1 MARQEVRPAVT
12 WALERAPNPRVI
24 RVHTTVEL
32 TRATIEKCPP
42 ASPPEE
48 LRSLLAVNGVRS
60 LDLHRYRTRLN
71 LDPGS
76 DAKAAWDG
84 VARAIEA
91 AWGAPAP
98 LPGEPPLRAFE
109 VAYQGPR
116 IVAESPEMAVSDA
129 TLAALFRVP
138 GVAEAILEAGRVW
151 VRPGRLFSWEDLET
165 SVRRALQ
172 ST

>member
-1 MARQEVRPAVT
+1 VT

-42 ASPPEE
+42 ASPPEG
-48 LRSLLAVNGVRS
+48 LRSLLAVDVGVRS
-60 LDLHRYRTRLN
+60 VDLHRYRARLN
-71 LDPGS
+71 LSPGCN
-76 DAKAAWDG
+76 AEAAWDG

-98 LPGEPPLRAFE
+98 LPGEPPPRAIE
-109 VAYQGPR
+109 VAYKGAR
-116 IVAESPEMAVSDA
+116 IVAESPEMAAPDA
-129 TLAALFRVP
+129 TLVALFRVP

-151 VRPGRLFSWEDLET
+151 VRPGRLFSWEDVET
-165 SVRRALQ
+165 SVRWALQ

>member
-1 MARQEVRPAVT
+1 VT

-42 ASPPEE
+42 ASPPEG
-48 LRSLLAVNGVRS
+48 LRSLLAVDGVRS
-60 LDLHRYRTRLN
+60 VDLHRYRARLN
-71 LDPGS
+71 LSPGCN
-76 DAKAAWDG
+76 AEAAWDG

-91 AWGAPAP
+91 AWGAPAL
-98 LPGEPPLRAFE
+98 LPGEPPPRGFE
-109 VAYQGPR
+109 VAYEGPR
-116 IVAESPEMAVSDA
+116 IVAESPEMAASDA

-138 GVAEAILEAGRVW
+138 GVAEAILEAGWVW
-151 VRPGRLFSWEDLET
+151 VRPGRLFPWEDVEDSL
-165 SVRRALQ
+165 RWALQ

>member
-1 MARQEVRPAVT
+1 MT

-42 ASPPEE
+42 ASPPEG
-48 LRSLLAVNGVRS
+48 LRSLLAVEAVRS
-60 LDLHRYRTRLN
+60 VDLHRYRARLN
-71 LDPGS
+71 LSPGCN
-76 DAKAAWDG
+76 AEAAWDR

-91 AWGAPAP
+91 AWGAPAL
-98 LPGEPPLRAFE
+98 LPGEPPPRGFE
-109 VAYQGPR
+109 VAHEGPR
-116 IVAESPEMAVSDA
+116 IVAESPEMAAPDA
-129 TLAALFRVP
+129 TLVALFGVP

-151 VRPGRLFSWEDLET
+151 VRPGRLFSWEDVEN
-165 SVRRALQ
+165 SVRWALQ